1 MKLKNKKCILPAEKT
16 PAHMVVTPIKLM
28 IEKWNNITLKTDII
42 AFNMETKIILKI
54 ITQAQ
59 TKDGTR
65 ASQDQI

>member
-1 MKLKNKKCILPAEKT
+1 MPAEKT
-16 PAHMVVTPIKLM
+16 PAHMVVTLIKLM
-28 IEKWNNITLKTDII
+28 IEKWNITLKTDII